1 MSVAQN
7 KVSAALGR
15 YEVEIKILKKGERER
30 EREIERE
37 NYYKK
42 NRL

>member
-15 YEVEIKILKKGERER
+15 YEVEIKILKKRRER